1 MRAAAA
7 WVCWLARSPHCPDR
21 ALRRLQLTPDDDDA
35 DWWERLNT
43 YADDAP
49 APPTPRARPVGNR
62 RRLHDRPGATY
73 SVSQFSPGGGDA
85 PWSAADGAYAE
96 VEDRSAPDDDGS
108 AADRRDGAAVDAPAP
123 PAPAMTL
130 YDALGCR
137 RDAPAEELRRR
148 YKDACRRCHPDARGG
163 GDPERFAAVARA
175 WAVLGDAK
183 KRAVY
188 DDGLRRR

>member
-1 MRAAAA
+1 M
-7 WVCWLARSPHCPDR
+7 
-21 ALRRLQLTPDDDDA
+21 TPDDDDDA
-35 DWWERLNT
+35 AWWEQLNT

-49 APPTPRARPVGNR
+49 APPPPPRPRSVGNR

-96 VEDRSAPDDDGS
+96 VEDRSRPDDGG
-108 AADRRDGAAVDAPAP
+108 AADRRDDAVDAPPP
-123 PAPAMTL
+123 PATTL

-137 RDAPAEELRRR
+137 RDAPAEELRRC

-163 GDPERFAAVARA
+163 GDPERFAAVTRA
-175 WAVLGDAK
+175 WVVLGDAK
-183 KRAVY
+183 KRAIY